1 MSTGPR
7 PSGEILGASISRPQ
21 TQDDLISIKAHQSL
35 AHIIATGSRSGEPSP
50 EPNGGNRTLSSRLRS
65 RLASNREAFEGP
77 ADETFYMFAP
87 KSDCDEEANRDLDG
101 RQARATAIIHL
112 SVTILPQVLKYA
124 PC

>member
-1 MSTGPR
+1 MVKPV
-7 PSGEILGASISRPQ
+7 
-21 TQDDLISIKAHQSL
+21 
-35 AHIIATGSRSGEPSP
+35 
-50 EPNGGNRTLSSRLRS
+50 
-65 RLASNREAFEGP
+65 ASNREAFEGP
-77 ADETFYMFAP
+77 ADETLDMFAP